1 MHTGSEELYGIFI
14 DGDNMNPKY
23 YPYIDDMIRKRGRI
37 LMKHVYCDFTEDN
50 NKAWKKT
57 CLEYGLDGIIAW
69 RTQSKN
75 SSDMKMVTDLMEILQ
90 KTPDITDFVI
100 VTGDIDF
107 KEICKKIISYN
118 KRVIGV
124 SCFHSSTSSTLKC
137 FCSEFI
143 VLENLHN
150 LKPTTTATALPE
162 PLPSTELNSVEDV
175 VEMMREICVQS
186 DVEQMNMGLLK
197 KRLLNIN
204 PCFNEHNY
212 GHKTFK
218 DFIKMCEPK
227 VLLHQDNKGNYIV
240 CLPPCTL
247 RYPPPPLK

>member
-1 MHTGSEELYGIFI
+1 MHNGCEELYGIFI

-23 YPYIDDMIRKRGRI
+23 YPYIDDLIRKRGRI

-57 CLEYGLDGIIAW
+57 CLEYGLEGIIAW

-90 KTPDITDFVI
+90 KTPAITDFVI

-118 KRVIGV
+118 KKVIGI

-143 VLENLHN
+143 VLENLHT
-150 LKPTTTATALPE
+150 LKPSSTSTITTTPTTSTPTNALPA
-162 PLPSTELNSVEDV
+162 PTVTELHSVEEI
-175 VEMMREICVQS
+175 VEMIREICVQS
-186 DVEQMNMGLLK
+186 DVEMMNMGLVK

-212 GHKTFK
+212 
-218 DFIKMCEPK
+218 
-227 VLLHQDNKGNYIV
+227 V
-240 CLPPCTL
+240 
-247 RYPPPPLK
+247 